1 MSLGLGDINPRLM
14 PQELKAERDKYEAK
28 LRDLAEYEKRLQQA
42 IGNDRADTQ
51 PDAQADQVRGP
62 SMLLHATVLAP
73 PTTVRRPRE
82 STRFAHRPLSFSR
95 SCLTLCGPLL
105 VCGSYSASWG
115 KPAPSSS

>member
-1 MSLGLGDINPRLM
+1 MSLGLGDINLRLM

-62 SMLLHATVLAP
+62 SCCSRHCVGATDDCA
-73 PTTVRRPRE
+73 
-82 STRFAHRPLSFSR
+82 
-95 SCLTLCGPLL
+95 
-105 VCGSYSASWG
+105 
-115 KPAPSSS
+115 